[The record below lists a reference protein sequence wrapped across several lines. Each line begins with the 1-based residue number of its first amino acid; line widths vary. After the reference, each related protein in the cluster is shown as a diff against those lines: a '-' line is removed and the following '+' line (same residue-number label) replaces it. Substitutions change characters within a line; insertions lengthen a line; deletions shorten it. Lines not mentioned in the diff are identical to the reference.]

1 MLNLGIVFL
10 MVLFMGQRVSCRVVV
25 WGVAAL
31 YFLLTASPAF
41 SFLYVGKG
49 DTLPLL
55 EFTDFATDTKKQ
67 FDKRPQPLI
76 LVFFGADVD
85 TKEERAIELLADIQ
99 NQRAFYRERNIE
111 LAAVFVQPEMVSKI
125 NEIVEQAH
133 IDFPVYV
140 DTESQSFEKIGV
152 YVMPSI
158 LIVNADGIIHEG
170 LGYTRNIDVLLPG
183 EVQVMLHE
191 KSREELNALLKP
203 ETIER
208 TMAQRRARLD
218 YNYALNLVQRQ
229 EIDLALEKL
238 EMALAKDP
246 EFVPALVEK
255 GCLLVKKKKFQEAAT
270 FLDRTLE
277 MVPDFARALTCKAE
291 LVIAEKKGRQVEAAP
306 GKINPSS
313 WGYFSE
319 DKGED
324 EEEEET
330 APR

>member
-1 MLNLGIVFL
+1 M
-10 MVLFMGQRVSCRVVV
+10 
-25 WGVAAL
+25 
-31 YFLLTASPAF
+31 
-41 SFLYVGKG
+41 GKG
-49 DTLPLL
+49 DTLPTL
-55 EFTDFATDTKKQ
+55 EFTDFATDTKKL
-67 FDKRPQPLI
+67 FDKRQQPLV
-76 LVFFGADVD
+76 LVFFGADID
-85 TKEERAIELLADIQ
+85 TKEERAIEVLADIQ
-99 NQRAFYRERNIE
+99 NQRSFYRQRNIE
-111 LAAVFVQPEMVSKI
+111 LAAVFVQPELVAKI

-140 DTESQSFEKIGV
+140 DTASQSFEKLGV

-203 ETIER
+203 ETVER

-218 YNYALNLVQRQ
+218 YNYAVNLVQRQ

-238 EMALAKDP
+238 EMALDKDP
-246 EFVPALVEK
+246 EFVPALGEK

-270 FLDRTLE
+270 ILDRTLA
-277 MVPDFARALTCKAE
+277 MVPNFARALDCKAE
-291 LVIAEKKGRQVEAAP
+291 LVNAEKKGGQVEAAP
-306 GKINPSS
+306 VKTNPSS

-319 DKGED
+319 DED
-324 EEEEET
+324 EEET
-330 APR
+330 SPQ